1 MDADHLARL
10 HQLLDRQDI
19 TDCLTRFSRGIDRF
33 DRELF
38 LSAFHSDAIIA
49 AGDFVGGPADL
60 YDWARNMH
68 EQGQAATQ
76 HCLLNNTCEI
86 GGDTA
91 HSETYYLFA
100 ARNRDQTNWIAG
112 GRYFDRLERRGPG
125 WRIALRTNVIEWSGI
140 LPTMPIPFA
149 DVPDIALNG
158 TSARDRTDPSYQRPL
173 ANHRRPHNPLRST

>member
-19 TDCLTRFSRGIDRF
+19 IDCLVRFSRGIDRF

-38 LSAFHSDAIIA
+38 LSAFHPDAVIA
-49 AGDFVGGPADL
+49 AGDFVGEPADL

-68 EQGQAATQ
+68 EQGQTTTQ
-76 HCLLNNTCEI
+76 HCLLNNTCDI
-86 GGDTA
+86 DGDTA

-112 GRYFDRLERRGPG
+112 GRYFDRLESRGPG
-125 WRIALRTNVIEWSGI
+125 WRIALRTNVIEWSGV
-140 LPTMPIPFA
+140 LPTMAIPFA

-158 TSARDRTDPSYQRPL
+158 TSARDRTDPSYHRPL
-173 ANHRRPHNPLRST
+173 VNHRRKHNPFAPT